1 MAPVRQLDELA
12 FAMAE
17 PKRKAAGFG
26 RQLAALPLRCM
37 LHNVVVA
44 AAVVTV
50 GAVGPARG
58 DNVCSN
64 CHGSGQVLTSILTI
78 VSVLRCLPSARKH
91 RCFTTIN
98 PDACL
103 DAIMGVTCMQ
113 YGAMLVYRFQS
124 VVY

>member
-1 MAPVRQLDELA
+1 MRQLDELA

-64 CHGSGQVLTSILTI
+64 CHGSGQVLTSILTDYSI
-78 VSVLRCLPSARKH
+78 RPTMPALLASIGVLL
-91 RCFTTIN
+91 
-98 PDACL
+98 L
-103 DAIMGVTCMQ
+103 
-113 YGAMLVYRFQS
+113 
-124 VVY
+124 